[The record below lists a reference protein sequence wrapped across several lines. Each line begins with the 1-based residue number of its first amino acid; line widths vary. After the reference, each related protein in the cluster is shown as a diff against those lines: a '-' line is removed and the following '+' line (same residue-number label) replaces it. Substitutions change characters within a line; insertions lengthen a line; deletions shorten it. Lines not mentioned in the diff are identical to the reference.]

1 MQQGLALTGESLF
14 DMMENYFYTR
24 YVCSMT
30 KDRDHCLVRL
40 LKFDVVFGTLNKG
53 KISEFCSF
61 KESFEVRGL

>member
-1 MQQGLALTGESLF
+1 
-14 DMMENYFYTR
+14 
-24 YVCSMT
+24 MT
-30 KDRDHCLVRL
+30 KDRDRHSVRL